1 MNVPSSPAEDI
12 GVLGD
17 NIWFEG
23 VLVVG
28 DCYIVGIG
36 IGDLHWMVD
45 VPGLDMKEQG
55 SLVGGIGVW
64 GDGKGVEVGGKEVVG
79 GVDGM
84 EVGVVGDGK
93 GVYDV
98 GGIGV
103 GDRV

>member
-1 MNVPSSPAEDI
+1 M
-12 GVLGD
+12 
-17 NIWFEG
+17 
-23 VLVVG
+23 
-28 DCYIVGIG
+28 
-36 IGDLHWMVD
+36 
-45 VPGLDMKEQG
+45 
-55 SLVGGIGVW
+55 
-64 GDGKGVEVGGKEVVG
+64 G